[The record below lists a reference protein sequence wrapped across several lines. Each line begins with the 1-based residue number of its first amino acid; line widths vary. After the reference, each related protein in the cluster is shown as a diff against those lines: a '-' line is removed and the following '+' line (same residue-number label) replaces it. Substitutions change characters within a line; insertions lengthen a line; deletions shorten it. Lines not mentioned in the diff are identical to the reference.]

1 MESDATLLV
10 GSHHLSLLLQTAYNT
25 VYCIEEIL
33 FAHSLLVVACSN
45 EGCLVTNVGNI
56 CTRETWSL
64 ACQEINI
71 YSFVNLD
78 RFEMYQEDS
87 LTFVQTREIY
97 VNFAVET
104 SGTEQGAVEHV
115 YTVGSCKDDDT
126 TVGAETIHL
135 CKESVQGVL
144 ALIITTH
151 GWVLAAGTAY
161 SINLIDKDDTR

>member
-1 MESDATLLV
+1 M
-10 GSHHLSLLLQTAYNT
+10 N
-25 VYCIEEIL
+25 
-33 FAHSLLVVACSN
+33 
-45 EGCLVTNVGNI
+45 
-56 CTRETWSL
+56 
-64 ACQEINI
+64 
-71 YSFVNLD
+71 
-78 RFEMYQEDS
+78 QEDS

-97 VNFAVET
+97 VNFTVET

-126 TVGAETIHL
+126 TVGTETIHL